1 MLGFLGSFPS
11 ATLGHSVPSIQ
22 RLWWEQCWAWGR
34 RLGLASQE
42 DRSWSLI
49 PAGLAAPVW
58 VWMPPENRNMQT
70 PHRARNFG
78 INIKEGH
85 RLSQCLQQPT
95 RSWGWW
101 LLFSCLVMSDS
112 LWPHGLQYARLP
124 CPSLSPRLCSNSCPL
139 SEWCH
144 LTISSSVAH
153 FFSCPQSFPASGSF
167 PTNRFFTSG
176 GQSTGAWVSALVLPM
191 HVQGWFP
198 LGLTGLICLLPKGL
212 SRVFSSTTVWK
223 HQIF

>member
-49 PAGLAAPVW
+49 PAGPAAPVW
-58 VWMPPENRNMQT
+58 VWMPPENRNMQI
-70 PHRARNFG
+70 PLRARNFG
-78 INIKEGH
+78 INVEEGH
-85 RLSQCLQQPT
+85 CLSQCLQQPT

-144 LTISSSVAH
+144 PLLPTSPALNLSQHEGHFQWIGSSHQVAKVLELEFQH
-153 FFSCPQSFPASGSF
+153 QSFQCMF
-167 PTNRFFTSG
+167 
-176 GQSTGAWVSALVLPM
+176 
-191 HVQGWFP
+191 
-198 LGLTGLICLLPKGL
+198 
-212 SRVFSSTTVWK
+212 RVDFL
-223 HQIF
+223 

>member
-22 RLWWEQCWAWGR
+22 RLSWEQCWAWGR
-34 RLGLASQE
+34 QLGLASQE

-49 PAGLAAPVW
+49 PAGPAAPVW

-78 INIKEGH
+78 INVKEGH
-85 RLSQCLQQPT
+85 RLSQCLQQLT
-95 RSWGWW
+95 RSGGGVWF
-101 LLFSCLVMSDS
+101 LFSCLVMSDS

-124 CPSLSPRLCSNSCPL
+124 CPSLSSRLCSNSCPL

-144 LTISSSVAH
+144 LTISSSVAP
-153 FFSCPQSFPASGSF
+153 FLSCPQSFPASGSF
-167 PTNRFFTSG
+167 PMNWLFTSG
-176 GQSTGAWVSALVLPM
+176 GRSTGASTWASVLSVS
-191 HVQGWFP
+191 
-198 LGLTGLICLLPKGL
+198 I
-212 SRVFSSTTVWK
+212 RVEFL
-223 HQIF
+223 